1 MKRFKTFV
9 AEGKYPIWVRVTVAG
24 LTLKIRNHTNRK
36 PNRKGKKHQRDNHL

>member
-1 MKRFKTFV
+1 MYTLL
-9 AEGKYPIWVRVTVAG
+9 GKATEAG